1 MQTYGGRY
9 MTVNIRKT
17 EEHATAEPLD
27 ILSLYR
33 TMVTARVMNDL
44 LKTRKTQGRF
54 PFYIGCAGHETM
66 AAVVAALQADD
77 WLSLYYRDLGAWLQR
92 TGDIYGPLREA
103 YSRTTGPMGA
113 GRNMP
118 SHYSSKRH
126 RILPTFSEVAALAPF
141 AGGVAFSLQR
151 HESKDIVMFC
161 TGDGGAATNDF
172 NVLFRQA
179 AVHKLPVLMVVEDN
193 GWAITTPSP
202 VQWAGS
208 LVEWAK
214 GGGVYAEEVDGTDT
228 MATYNAAVSL
238 AEHVR
243 SGQGPVLMH
252 LRLGLLDPHSSC
264 TDIRAYRT
272 KEEIEATTATK
283 DPVKNF
289 GRWLVEN
296 NHLKEND
303 IERMRKEV
311 RAELE
316 QAEAQV
322 LQEPEPSPDRVTQHV
337 LAVPEWQENMPRG
350 TKKQTSMLGAIN
362 DALVELAQ
370 RDPYFFVYGQDVGS
384 PRGGVFGATASL
396 VTQFP
401 GRAISSPLN
410 EQLIVGIAA
419 GAGMIDGK
427 ARCAEIQFVDY
438 HQSAAQTIRLAARV
452 SYQSYGDWT
461 VPLLLRTKSGSGGGG
476 PISSNA
482 SGGGAFGHSNAGEMW
497 FTTIPGMITICPATP
512 FDAKGLMLEAARAQ
526 SPVAFLERG
535 RLYRSEP
542 PKDSNGNVV
551 QAIAEYWNVPDGYYT
566 LPIGKARR
574 MRIGTGRPEMAIVS
588 WGTMVLEACTA
599 AADIVNRHGGAIDV
613 VDLRTLMPFDEE
625 TIKATVG
632 EANRVIVVTEE
643 ADFTSFGR
651 HVHSWIVQNCF
662 YDLDATP
669 ALITALPAPAAPYNA
684 PEEEAF
690 YPTAKDIEQKIEEL
704 LAE

>member
-1 MQTYGGRY
+1 
-9 MTVNIRKT
+9 MTVEIQ
-17 EEHATAEPLD
+17 ATAAYTPAQPLD
-27 ILSLYR
+27 MLALYR
-33 TMVTARVMNDL
+33 TMVTARSMNDL
-44 LKTRKTQGRF
+44 LKNRKTQGKF
-54 PFYIGCAGHETM
+54 AFYIGCAGHESM
-66 AAVVAALQADD
+66 AAVAAAMSKDD
-77 WLSLYYRDLGAWLQR
+77 WFSLYYRDLAAWLQR
-92 TGDIYGPLREA
+92 TGDIYAPLREA

-118 SHYSSKRH
+118 SHYSSKQQRV
-126 RILPTFSEVAALAPF
+126 LPTFSEVGALAPF
-141 AGGVAFSLQR
+141 AGGAAFDLQR
-151 HESKDIVMFC
+151 HQSKEIVLFC
-161 TGDGGAATNDF
+161 TGDGGMATNDV

-179 AVHKLPVLMVVEDN
+179 SVHKLPILIVVEDN
-193 GWAITTPSP
+193 SWAITTPS
-202 VQWAGS
+202 VMQWGGN
-208 LVEWAK
+208 LVEWAR
-214 GGGVYAEEVDGTDT
+214 GGGLYAEEVNGTNV
-228 MATYNAAVSL
+228 METYQAALRLS
-238 AEHVR
+238 EHVR
-243 SGQGPVLMH
+243 SRQGAALMH
-252 LRLGLLDPHSSC
+252 LRLGLLDSHSSS
-264 TDIRAYRT
+264 TDIKSYRK
-272 KEEIEATTATK
+272 KEEIELTTATK

-289 GRWLVEN
+289 GLWLVEN
-296 NHLKEND
+296 GYLQEAD
-303 IERMRKEV
+303 IERIRKEV

-316 QAEAQV
+316 HAENEV
-322 LQEPEPSPDRVTQHV
+322 LQEPEPTAERVLHHV
-337 LAVPEWQENMPRG
+337 IHVPQWRENTPRG
-350 TKKQTSMLGAIN
+350 KKRPVTMLAAIN
-362 DALVELAQ
+362 EALTELAQ

-384 PRGGVFGATASL
+384 PKGGVFGATATL

-497 FTTIPGMITICPATP
+497 FTTIPGMMTICPATP

-542 PKDSNGNVV
+542 PKDSNGNVI

-574 MRIGTGRPEMAIVS
+574 LRIGTGTPEMAIIS

-599 AADIVNRHGGAIDV
+599 AADIVNRHGGAIDI

-625 TIKATVG
+625 TVKATVR

-651 HVHSWIVQNCF
+651 HIHSWIVQNCF

-669 ALITALPAPAAPYNA
+669 ALITALAAPAAPYNA
-684 PEEEAF
+684 IEEEAF
-690 YPTAKDIEQKIEEL
+690 YPTARDIEQKIEEL